1 VVDESRPMSG
11 EYAKPDRNCDI
22 VMKGGITSGVV
33 YPKAVRELAKTFRFR
48 NIGGTSAGAI
58 AAAAA
63 AAAEFGR
70 DKGGF
75 EALAGLP
82 DWIGKGHNLRD
93 LFQPQRPTRGLFKVV
108 MAKVERGWW
117 WAIAVGLFR
126 NFLLVLLGALPAI
139 ALVLL
144 ADPGSSTLL
153 KILTAACGILLGVLG
168 VALAVVAFL
177 AFQLLRAVPR
187 NDFGLCSGW
196 SEKFERSG
204 RGSAPLTP
212 WLYRKLNEYASLPLE
227 EPLTFGHLWAGP
239 GGDRTNPPR
248 DPEKRHLNLAMMTT
262 NLTNRRA
269 HQLPFESAEWLFC
282 PDELRR
288 FFPCEVVDWMEKTA
302 GEEAIAPSG
311 ERLLEL
317 PAAKDMPVIVATRL
331 SLSFPVLLSAVP
343 LWRRERVKGPGSA
356 PSEPRRC
363 WFSDGGI
370 ASNFPIH
377 FFDRLVPRWP
387 TFGINLRPF
396 RPGEAEAPKDKE
408 MDNTWMVGSESEEI
422 ADWWYENGSLLEFL
436 GGIGHTMQNRV
447 DEAQMR
453 VPGYRDRIAH
463 VSLTDKQGGMNLTME
478 EDVINRLIARG
489 GFAAE
494 RLREAYTRKPAPDRV
509 SWDAHRWTRLRSSLA
524 VLEEMHTHFKLGY
537 EGEVEPTG
545 APTYA
550 EMLASGEDGSHDY
563 PWADDRQRTLAS
575 EEVEAILAPGVDG
588 DATNTVATG
597 APQPAP
603 EGRIEPRG

>member
-1 VVDESRPMSG
+1 VVDETRPVSG
-11 EYAKPDRNCDI
+11 EYANPDRSCDV

-33 YPKAVRELAKTFRFR
+33 YPQAVCELAKTFRFR

-70 DKGGF
+70 KKGGF
-75 EALAGLP
+75 EALTELP

-93 LFQPQRPTRGLFKVV
+93 LFQPQRRTRGLFKVV
-108 MAKVERGWW
+108 MAKVEHGWW
-117 WAIAVGLFR
+117 WTIAVALFR
-126 NFLLVLLGALPAI
+126 NLPLAVIGALPA
-139 ALVLL
+139 AFLVLL
-144 ADPGSSTLL
+144 ADPGSSTVL
-153 KILTAACGILLGVLG
+153 KILIAACGILLGVLG
-168 VALAVVAFL
+168 VVLAVVAFL
-177 AFQLLRAVPR
+177 AFQLLRTVPR

-196 SEKFERSG
+196 SEKFERTRKG
-204 RGSAPLTP
+204 TPPLTP
-212 WLYRKLNEYASLPLE
+212 WLYRKLNEYASLPLG

-239 GGDRTNPPR
+239 DGTQAKPPAN
-248 DPEKRHLNLAMMTT
+248 PEKRHLNLAMMTT

-288 FFPCEVVDWMEKTA
+288 FFPREVVDWMEGTA
-302 GEEAIAPSG
+302 GEEMIAPSG

-317 PAAKDMPVIVATRL
+317 PEAKDMPVIVTTRL

-343 LWRRERVKGPGSA
+343 LWRREPASDSNSA
-356 PSEPRRC
+356 TVAPRRC

-408 MDNTWMVGSESEEI
+408 KDNTWMVASESEEI

-463 VSLTDKQGGMNLTME
+463 VSLTDKQGGMNLAME
-478 EDVINRLIARG
+478 EDVISRLIARG

-494 RLREAYTRKPAPDRV
+494 RLREAYTRKPTSERV

-524 VLEEMHTHFKLGY
+524 VLEEMHTHFKEGY
-537 EGEVEPTG
+537 EGEVEPAG

-563 PWADDRQRTLAS
+563 PWADDRQRALAG
-575 EEVEAILAPGVDG
+575 EEVEAILAGGVDG

>member
-1 VVDESRPMSG
+1 MSG

-33 YPKAVRELAKTFRFR
+33 YPRAVCELAKTFRFR

-63 AAAEFGR
+63 AAAEYGR
-70 DKGGF
+70 DVGGF
-75 EALAGLP
+75 EALEKLP
-82 DWIGKGHNLRD
+82 KWIGEGSHLRN
-93 LFQPQRPTRGLFKVV
+93 LFQAQRRTRGLFAVV
-108 MAKVERGWW
+108 MAKVARGWW
-117 WAIAVGLFR
+117 WAIAVGLLR
-126 NFLLVLLGALPAI
+126 NLPLVVAGALPAVF
-139 ALVLL
+139 LVLL
-144 ADPGSSTLL
+144 ADPGSSVVL
-153 KILTAACGILLGVLG
+153 KVLTAACGILLGVLG
-168 VALAVVAFL
+168 VALAVIAFL
-177 AFQLLRAVPR
+177 AFQLLRAVPG

-196 SEKFERSG
+196 TEEFERTG
-204 RGSAPLTP
+204 EGTAPLTP
-212 WLYRKLNEYASLPLE
+212 WLYRKLNEYAALPLE
-227 EPLTFGHLWAGP
+227 EPLTFGHLWVGR

-248 DPEKRHLNLAMMTT
+248 DPEKRQLSLAMMTT

-288 FFPCEVVDWMEKTA
+288 FFPGEVVDWMEGTA
-302 GEEAIAPSG
+302 GEEVTAPSG

-317 PAAKDMPVIVATRL
+317 PAAKDMPVIVTTRL
-331 SLSFPVLLSAVP
+331 SLSFPVLLSALP
-343 LWRRERVKGPGSA
+343 LWRREQVDGPSA
-356 PSEPRRC
+356 VPAEPRRC

-463 VSLTDKQGGMNLTME
+463 VSLTDVQGGMNLAME
-478 EDVINRLIARG
+478 EDVIKRLIARG
-489 GFAAE
+489 GYAAE
-494 RLREAYTRKPAPDRV
+494 RLRDVYTREPAPDRV
-509 SWDAHRWTRLRSSLA
+509 SWDAHRWTRLRSALA
-524 VLEEMHTHFKLGY
+524 VLEEMHTHFKAGY
-537 EGEVEPTG
+537 EGEVEPAG

-563 PWADDRQRTLAS
+563 PWADDRQLTLAG
-575 EEVEAILAPGVDG
+575 EEVEAILAGGVDG

-597 APQPAP
+597 GPQPAP

>member
-1 VVDESRPMSG
+1 MVGDPRPANG
-11 EYAKPDRNCDI
+11 EYAERGRNCDI

-33 YPKAVRELAKTFRFR
+33 YPRAVCELAKTFSFR

-63 AAAEFGR
+63 AAAEYGR
-70 DKGGF
+70 KQGGF
-75 EALAGLP
+75 EELANLP
-82 DWIGKGHNLRD
+82 DWIGGGHNLRD
-93 LFQPQRPTRGLFKVV
+93 LFQPQLRTRVLFKVV

-117 WAIAVGLFR
+117 WAVAVSLFY
-126 NFLLVLLGALPAI
+126 NLPLAVLGALPAA
-139 ALVLL
+139 ALVLI
-144 ADPGSSTLL
+144 AYPGSSTLPKVL
-153 KILTAACGILLGVLG
+153 VVVCGILLGLLG
-168 VALAVVAFL
+168 AALAMLGAL

-196 SEKFERSG
+196 SKKFERTH
-204 RGSAPLTP
+204 RGTAPLTP

-227 EPLTFGHLWAGP
+227 QPLTFGHLWAGP
-239 GGDRTNPPR
+239 DGDPADPPQSV
-248 DPEKRHLNLAMMTT
+248 EERHVNLAMMTT

-269 HQLPFESAEWLFC
+269 HQLPFESGEWLFC

-288 FFPCEVVDWMEKTA
+288 FFPGEVVDAMEGT
-302 GEEAIAPSG
+302 GEEVTAPSG

-317 PAAKDMPVIVATRL
+317 PEAKDMPVIVATRL

-343 LWRRERVKGPGSA
+343 LWRRERAGDSGSSPA
-356 PSEPRRC
+356 EPRRC

-396 RPGEAEAPKDKE
+396 RPGEAEAPEGKE
-408 MDNTWMVGSESEEI
+408 MDNTWMVGSEREEI
-422 ADWWYENGSLLEFL
+422 ADWWYENESLLDFL
-436 GGIGHTMQNRV
+436 GGIAHTMQNRV

-463 VSLTDKQGGMNLTME
+463 VQLTDKQGGLNLAMKE
-478 EDVINRLIARG
+478 KAIRRLIARG

-494 RLREAYTRKPAPDRV
+494 RLREAYTRDPAPDTV
-509 SWDAHRWTRLRSSLA
+509 SWDAHRWTRLRSTLA
-524 VLEEMHTHFKLGY
+524 VLEEMHSRFAAGY
-537 EGEVEPTG
+537 EGAVEPRG
-545 APTYA
+545 APTYE
-550 EMLASGEDGSHDY
+550 EMLMAGEDGSNDY
-563 PWADDRQRTLAS
+563 PWVDEQQLALA
-575 EEVEAILAPGVDG
+575 EKQVDAIVAATAGVSKSKT
-588 DATNTVATG
+588 AAAG